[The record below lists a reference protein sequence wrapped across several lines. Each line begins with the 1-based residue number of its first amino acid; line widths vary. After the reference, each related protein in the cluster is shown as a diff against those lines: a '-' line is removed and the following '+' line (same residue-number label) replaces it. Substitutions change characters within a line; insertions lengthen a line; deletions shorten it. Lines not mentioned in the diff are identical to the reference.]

1 MFNQNSIR
9 KLKIF
14 TGENLIFYF
23 AFRKYVQYNNF
34 KGYDKNFNNKAG
46 KYGNMKNG
54 NKKAGLPGDSVISEG
69 QEIAEVKAIR
79 EKLSEMHSD
88 IKKVMEFTSRLRLEA
103 ALENSRQEYSNALLS
118 HLFEDIDT
126 RLEKNMVKKCP
137 EKQKCTSAFT
147 ALLQQNAGLIKKN
160 RVDDALISDSRKK
173 LEELRCGAPYSKC
186 EKCFSEVSSLLV
198 KQVNLMRSMRIY
210 ADNQEQKPNISALK
224 TSAVMSE
231 ILEPISNLQRLE
243 ILRAVAFEAKSF
255 SAFSELTGLR
265 GGNLL
270 FHLQK
275 LTESG
280 LIMQQHERGDYMI
293 TEKGFRILQ
302 GLNEIYSSLQ
312 GYPLQNSSR
321 KESEEN
327 DSQKRKDTPE
337 LAV

>member
-1 MFNQNSIR
+1 MIISKDVIQPD
-9 KLKIF
+9 
-14 TGENLIFYF
+14 
-23 AFRKYVQYNNF
+23 NF

-46 KYGNMKNG
+46 KYRSMKNG
-54 NKKAGLPGDSVISEG
+54 NKKGGLPESPTISEE
-69 QEIAEVKAIR
+69 QEMEEVKAIR

-88 IKKVMEFTSRLRLEA
+88 IKKVMEFTGRLRLEA
-103 ALENSRQEYSNALLS
+103 ALESSRQEYSNALLS

-126 RLEKNMVKKCP
+126 GLERNMVKKCP

-147 ALLQQNAGLIKKN
+147 AVLQQNAELIKKN
-160 RVDDALISDSRKK
+160 RVDDASISENRKK
-173 LEELRCGAPYSKC
+173 LDELRCGAPYSKC
-186 EKCFSEVSSLLV
+186 EKCFSEVSNLLV
-198 KQVNLMRSMRIY
+198 RQVNLMRSMRIY
-210 ADNQEQKPNISALK
+210 ANNQEQKPDISALK

-231 ILEPISNLQRLE
+231 ILEPVSNPQRLE
-243 ILRAVAFEAKSF
+243 ILRAVAFETKSF

-280 LIMQQHERGDYMI
+280 LMLQQHERGDYMI

-312 GYPLQNSSR
+312 SSPLQNSS
-321 KESEEN
+321 KQDSSKQDPAEN
-327 DSQKRKDTPE
+327 ELQKRREKPE
-337 LAV
+337 LTI